1 MRTGLTHS
9 LLALGFFA
17 FVGISCDQL
26 APWWD
31 AVHKGNGTGTSGT
44 GTGGTSGTASMC
56 VRITEGGPGTCEDYA
71 TYKIRSADV
80 CAQKNLVI
88 SSLEPGAMCGNGGV
102 DSMTFV
108 CCPPAPT
115 PTPVTCSE
123 RTDATGRICKTCVD
137 ANGKVVSTDC
147 NSNVPG
153 MMCVN
158 VDGGGGSTSCKPY
171 DVWKQYGSDTCQQ
184 KNMQLTNL
192 LTGPSC
198 GGTSY
203 QNVTYVCCATT
214 PSGSTGTGGSGG
226 SGGTGGASG
235 QMCTT
240 NRLSSGTSCR
250 SYDLWKQDASVTCTQ
265 NNLLLTSI
273 TPGPACDGGIVGV
286 TFTCCAPPPLPP
298 KCTQTVDA
306 SGQVCKTCVDS
317 VTGLVISNDCAPGA
331 GSGMCV
337 TIDDGGASSCK
348 DEATWKKYGTDRCA
362 QQNLALTDLKLAV
375 ACAGGYSMVTY
386 VCCGSGAP

>member
-1 MRTGLTHS
+1 MRTGS
-9 LLALGFFA
+9 PRSPLALGFFA
-17 FVGISCDQL
+17 VVGLSCGQL

-31 AVHKGNGTGTSGT
+31 AVPKGNGPGTGTGGT
-44 GTGGTSGTASMC
+44 GTGGTSA
-56 VRITEGGPGTCEDYA
+56 
-71 TYKIRSADV
+71 
-80 CAQKNLVI
+80 
-88 SSLEPGAMCGNGGV
+88 
-102 DSMTFV
+102 
-108 CCPPAPT
+108 PA

-123 RTDATGRICKTCVD
+123 SVDATGRTCKTCVD
-137 ANGKVVSTDC
+137 ASGMVVSTDC
-147 NSNVPG
+147 GSNVPG
-153 MMCVN
+153 MMCAN
-158 VDGGGGSTSCKPY
+158 IDGGGGSTSCKPY

-214 PSGSTGTGGSGG
+214 PSGSAGTGGSPGGG
-226 SGGTGGASG
+226 SGGTGGPSG

-240 NRLSSGTSCR
+240 NRLSSGTICR
-250 SYDLWKQDASVTCTQ
+250 SADLWKEEAAATCTQ
-265 NNLLLTSI
+265 QNLRLTSI

-286 TFTCCAPPPLPP
+286 TFTCCAPTPSPPPPP

-306 SGQVCKTCVDS
+306 GGQVCKTCVDA
-317 VTGLVISNDCAPGA
+317 VTGMVISNDCAPGPD
-331 GSGMCV
+331 SGVCV
-337 TIDDGGASSCK
+337 TIDDGGPSSCK

-362 QQNLALTDLKLAV
+362 QQSLPLTDLKLAV